1 MPITKSPLRYP
12 GGKTQMSKFVE
23 HTIEINKLNDVIY
36 CEPFSGGAGV
46 AMELLLTNKVN
57 SIILNDLDIAIYSFW
72 YALLNETKKFIKT
85 IQEIPI
91 NLDTWYEQK
100 NIYNKLKDSHQYKFE
115 LATATFFL
123 NRTNRSGIITGGPI
137 GGYEQKGKYKIDCR
151 FNKPKLIKKFEEI
164 SKYANHIRLYNLDAI
179 NLINDVLLKEVP
191 NNLFIFLDPPYYKQ
205 GKNLYKNSF
214 DHDKHIELSTT
225 IKNLNKYHWITTYDN
240 NKHIEEIY
248 NDIHVLKYTLQYSAN
263 KKRKEQEI
271 FFHNPKTKVE
281 SFDKVFFNG

>member
-57 SIILNDLDIAIYSFW
+57 SIILNDLDSAIYSFW

-85 IQEIPI
+85 IQELSV
-91 NLDTWYEQK
+91 NLNTWYEQK

-115 LATATFFL
+115 LAIATFFL

-151 FNKPKLIKKFEEI
+151 FNKTKLIKKFEEI
-164 SKYANHIRLYNLDAI
+164 SKYANHIQLYNLDAI
-179 NLINDVLLKEVP
+179 SLINDILLKELY

-214 DHDKHIELSTT
+214 NHDKHIELSNT
-225 IKNLNKYHWITTYDN
+225 IKKLNKYHWITTYDN

-248 NDIHVLKYTLQYSAN
+248 SDIHILKYTLQYSVN

-281 SFDKVFFNG
+281 SFDKVFFND